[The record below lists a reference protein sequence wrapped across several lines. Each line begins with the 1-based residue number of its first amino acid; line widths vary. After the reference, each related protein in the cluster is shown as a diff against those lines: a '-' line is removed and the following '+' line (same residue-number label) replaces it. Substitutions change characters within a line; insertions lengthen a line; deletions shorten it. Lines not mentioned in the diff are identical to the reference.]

1 MKLGE
6 KLKVAQLGVG
16 YWGPNLLRNLVQNDR
31 CEVALVVDV
40 SAERRSY
47 VETTHPGVAVCHDPN
62 QVFERNDIDAV
73 VVATPAATHFEL
85 GRKALLSGKHILVEK
100 PMATS
105 VAEVEELGGLAAQKR
120 LTAMVGHTFI
130 YENAVRFIKQ
140 SIEEGVL
147 GQVRYMY
154 SQRLNLGRIRSD
166 VDALWNFA
174 PHDVSIMQFLLG
186 DPTPLSVS
194 RNGMAYVQKGIEDV
208 SFLSITYPNKVIAN
222 IHVSWL
228 DPQRVRKLV
237 IVGSEAMAVYDDT
250 QANKIQ
256 IHDKGIDRFHV
267 LGEGMAYD
275 GSTGNMHFGNR
286 AGKVHTPEIPQSE
299 PLAQEIDHFFDC
311 IEGRSECLTGPLHAA
326 RVLRILSWVAPK
338 TPTQRLERSLTPV
351 DAPALAQK
359 SAS

>member
-1 MKLGE
+1 VSDDAKQVLE
-6 KLKVAQLGVG
+6 
-16 YWGPNLLRNLVQNDR
+16 RD
-31 CEVALVVDV
+31 DV
-40 SAERRSY
+40 
-47 VETTHPGVAVCHDPN
+47 
-62 QVFERNDIDAV
+62 DAV
-73 VVATPAATHFEL
+73 VIATPAATHFDL
-85 GRKALLSGKHILVEK
+85 GRKALLAGKHILVEK

-105 VAEVEELGGLAAQKR
+105 VGEVEELGGIAAQKK

-186 DPTPLSVS
+186 DPNPLHVA
-194 RNGMAYVQKGIEDV
+194 RNGMAYIQKGVEDV
-208 SFLSITYPNKVIAN
+208 TFLNITYPNKVIAN

-228 DPQRVRKLV
+228 DPHRTRKLV
-237 IVGSEAMAVYDDT
+237 IVGSDAMAVYDDT
-250 QANKIQ
+250 QKDKLQ

-275 GSTGNMHFGNR
+275 GSTRPLHFENR
-286 AGKVHTPEIPQSE
+286 SGKVHVPEIPPAE

-311 IEGRSECLTGPLHAA
+311 VLGRAECLTGPLHAA

-338 TPTQRLERSLTPV
+338 VPTQSL
-351 DAPALAQK
+351 DRAALK
-359 SAS
+359 SA